1 MDPEGFTPPARE
13 VMDST
18 VSTGRVARTASEPCR
33 LAYFVSRFPTTTE
46 TFVVRELNAVA
57 QQPGVEA
64 DLYALFP
71 TPKGVVHESA
81 RGWLDKV
88 HRARP
93 LRCLGSVARWAARR
107 PLRLTST
114 AGLVFKDYFR
124 NPRVLIRALATLC
137 VAAEYAETVEASETM
152 HVHAHFASYPALAA
166 WVCQRLTGIPYSFTA
181 HAHDLYT
188 TPMGVGRRAN
198 DAKFVVSISEFN
210 RGLLRKLAPEGAP
223 IHVVHCGVDTDFY
236 RLAHHTPPRTG
247 AVRALCVASLREVKG
262 HRVLLEALAEGGD
275 RLDRIELDLVGDGP
289 LRSELEEL
297 VERLGLGSRVR
308 FHGDLTE
315 HVVVG
320 MLEAAD
326 LFVLPSVIER
336 NGDTEGI
343 PVALMEAMAAGVP
356 VVASR
361 LTGVPELV
369 HDGET
374 GLLVEPGD
382 VPGLADRLA
391 ELLAAPDAA
400 VGRAA
405 AGRYLVE
412 HEFSLASSAA
422 HLAMLFRGERVDSEP
437 AFVAIETEP
446 RVLAHA

>member
-1 MDPEGFTPPARE
+1 M
-13 VMDST
+13 
-18 VSTGRVARTASEPCR
+18 
-33 LAYFVSRFPTTTE
+33 L
-46 TFVVRELNAVA
+46 VV
-57 QQPGVEA
+57 
-64 DLYALFP
+64 
-71 TPKGVVHESA
+71 
-81 RGWLDKV
+81 
-88 HRARP
+88 
-93 LRCLGSVARWAARR
+93 
-107 PLRLTST
+107 
-114 AGLVFKDYFR
+114 KDYWR
-124 NPRVLIRALATLC
+124 KPRVLIRALATFG
-137 VAAEYAETVEASETM
+137 VAAGYAETVEASETR

-166 WVCQRLTGIPYSFTA
+166 WVCRRLTGIPYSFTA

-210 RGLLRKLAPEGAP
+210 RRLLRELAPEGAP

-236 RLAHHTPPRTG
+236 RSAPHTAPRTG

-262 HRVLLEALAEGGD
+262 HRVLLEALAEGAG

-289 LRSELEEL
+289 LRSELEDR
-297 VERLGLGSRVR
+297 VERLGLSARVR

-315 HVVVG
+315 HAVVE

-326 LFVLPSVIER
+326 IFVLPSVVER

-374 GLLVEPGD
+374 GLLAEPGD
-382 VPGLADRLA
+382 VSGLADRLA
-391 ELLAAPDAA
+391 ELLAEPHAA
-400 VGRAA
+400 VARAA
-405 AGRYLVE
+405 LGRYLVE
-412 HEFSLASSAA
+412 REFSLASSAA
-422 HLAMLFRGERVDSEP
+422 HLAMLFSGGQFVSEP
-437 AFVAIETEP
+437 AFVPIETES